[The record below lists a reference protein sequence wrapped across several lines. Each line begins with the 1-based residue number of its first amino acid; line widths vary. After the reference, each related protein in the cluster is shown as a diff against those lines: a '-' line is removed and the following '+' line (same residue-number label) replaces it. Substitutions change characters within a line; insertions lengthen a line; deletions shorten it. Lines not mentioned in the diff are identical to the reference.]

1 MFSENW
7 DEGRDNTFM
16 ILSVQRQGLGI
27 LQLALK
33 VYLGSN
39 IDSYTYRQLTLTNIF
54 TKIEANFNIF
64 EAK

>member
-1 MFSENW
+1 
-7 DEGRDNTFM
+7 M

-39 IDSYTYRQLTLTNIF
+39 IDSYTYRQLTLTKIF